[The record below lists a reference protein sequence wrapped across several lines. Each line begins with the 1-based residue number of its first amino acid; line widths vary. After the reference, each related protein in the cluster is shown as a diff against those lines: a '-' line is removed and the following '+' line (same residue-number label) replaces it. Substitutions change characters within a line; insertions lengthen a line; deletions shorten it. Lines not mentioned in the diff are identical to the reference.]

1 MNEKEKE
8 QLEKL
13 KVRYKKQ
20 NDKIKDNYDRISVTL
35 PKGTK
40 EEITRKTGMS
50 INAFI
55 NELVENELK
64 KIESDQTKDFEIP
77 F

>member
-20 NDKIKDNYDRISVTL
+20 NDKIRNNYDRISVTL
-35 PKGTK
+35 PKGMK
-40 EEITRKTGMS
+40 EEIKTKTGKS

-64 KIESDQTKDFEIP
+64 KYESDKAP

>member
-35 PKGTK
+35 PKGMK
-40 EEITRKTGMS
+40 EEIKTKTGKS
-50 INAFI
+50 INALV
-55 NELVENELK
+55 NELLKNELK
-64 KIESDQTKDFEIP
+64 KYDSDQVP

>member
-20 NDKIKDNYDRISVTL
+20 NDKIKNNYDRISVTL
-35 PKGTK
+35 PKGMK
-40 EEITRKTGMS
+40 EEIKTQTGKS
-50 INAFI
+50 INSFI

-64 KIESDQTKDFEIP
+64 KYESDKVP

>member
-20 NDKIKDNYDRISVTL
+20 NDKIKNNYDRISVTL

-40 EEITRKTGMS
+40 EEITRKTGKS
-50 INAFI
+50 INSFI

-64 KIESDQTKDFEIP
+64 KYESDKVP

>member
-20 NDKIKDNYDRISVTL
+20 NDKIKNNYDRISVTL

-40 EEITRKTGMS
+40 EEITRKTGKS
-50 INAFI
+50 INSFI

-64 KIESDQTKDFEIP
+64 KYESDKVLF
-77 F
+77 

>member
-20 NDKIKDNYDRISVTL
+20 NDKIRDNYDRISVTL
-35 PKGTK
+35 PKGMK
-40 EEITRKTGMS
+40 EEIKTKTGKS
-50 INAFI
+50 INALV
-55 NELVENELK
+55 NELIKRELEK
-64 KIESDQTKDFEIP
+64 YESDKVP

>member
-20 NDKIKDNYDRISVTL
+20 NDKIKDNYERISVTP
-35 PKGTK
+35 PKGMK
-40 EEITRKTGMS
+40 EEIKTKTGKS
-50 INAFI
+50 INSFI

-64 KIESDQTKDFEIP
+64 KYESDQVP

>member
-1 MNEKEKE
+1 MNDKEKE

-20 NDKIKDNYDRISVTL
+20 NDKIKNNYDRISVTL
-35 PKGTK
+35 PKGMK
-40 EEITRKTGMS
+40 EEIKTKTGKS
-50 INAFI
+50 INALV
-55 NELVENELK
+55 NELLKRELEK
-64 KIESDQTKDFEIP
+64 YDSDQVP

>member
-20 NDKIKDNYDRISVTL
+20 NDKIKNNYDRISVTL
-35 PKGTK
+35 PKGMK
-40 EEITRKTGMS
+40 EEIKTKTGKS
-50 INAFI
+50 INALV
-55 NELVENELK
+55 NELLKNELK
-64 KIESDQTKDFEIP
+64 KYDSDQVP

>member
-20 NDKIKDNYDRISVTL
+20 NDKIKNNYDRISVTL
-35 PKGTK
+35 PKGMK
-40 EEITRKTGMS
+40 EEIKTKTGKS
-50 INAFI
+50 INSFI

-64 KIESDQTKDFEIP
+64 KYESDKVP

>member
-20 NDKIKDNYDRISVTL
+20 NDKIKNNYDRISVTL
-35 PKGTK
+35 PKGMK
-40 EEITRKTGMS
+40 EEIKTKTGKS
-50 INAFI
+50 INSFI

-64 KIESDQTKDFEIP
+64 KYESDQVP

>member
-20 NDKIKDNYDRISVTL
+20 NDKIKNNYDRISVTL

-40 EEITRKTGMS
+40 EEITRKTGKS
-50 INAFI
+50 INSFI

-64 KIESDQTKDFEIP
+64 KYESDQAP

>member
-20 NDKIKDNYDRISVTL
+20 NDKIKNNYDRISVTL
-35 PKGTK
+35 PKGMK
-40 EEITRKTGMS
+40 EEIKTKTGKS
-50 INAFI
+50 INALV
-55 NELVENELK
+55 NELIKRELEK
-64 KIESDQTKDFEIP
+64 YESDQVP

>member
-8 QLEKL
+8 QLVKL

-20 NDKIKDNYDRISVTL
+20 NDKIKNNYDRISVTL
-35 PKGTK
+35 PKGKK
-40 EEITRKTGMS
+40 EEITRKTGKS
-50 INAFI
+50 INSFI

-64 KIESDQTKDFEIP
+64 KYESDKVP